1 MILVV
6 DANVVVQIVISGGD
20 MGPLRGHEL
29 IAPPL
34 MRAEALS
41 SLAEMTYRGEIPAE
55 AGRQAA
61 VRLGDVAIRLDRP
74 PALDERA
81 WDVAR
86 SLGWAKTYDA
96 EFLALARIHDASLVT
111 LDERLRRG
119 AGHIVRMPR
128 AAELA

>member
-6 DANVVVQIVISGGD
+6 DANGVGQLVISGGD
-20 MGPLRGHEL
+20 LGPLHGHEL

-34 MRAEALS
+34 MRAETLS

-55 AGRQAA
+55 AGRVAA
-61 VRLGDVAIRLDRP
+61 LRLGDVAIRLERP

-96 EFLALARIHDASLVT
+96 EYVALALIHDAALVT

-128 AAELA
+128 PTELA